1 MRTLALVVT
10 LSLAMLLCGCEALC
24 GPGCGAPREH
34 HSSSSLVDFLY
45 PSGALPPAEN
55 SIPQL
60 HVPLRVGLAFLP
72 SPNGAGPDAALR
84 EQLLERV
91 RQHFSDRKFVSDI
104 VIIPDYYLGTQR
116 GYPGLE
122 ALQRLYALDVVAL
135 VSYDQ
140 VTHTQENNWSLGY
153 ITIVGAYVLK
163 GDRYDVA
170 TLLDLAVVDPATR
183 SLILRAGG
191 VDTRHG
197 NSTLIDLP
205 HDTRD
210 SSAAA
215 FSAAADQ
222 MIAHLDSALAD
233 FQAQVRAGHANVQ
246 VVHKDGS
253 KGGAG
258 AFSWGWLAALLPLLI
273 WRARRRALAAQH
285 EDESA
290 DEPAAA
296 APASAPLAH
305 GAARRPVVRSGMRR
319 PRTVRS
325 ARAIRMRVPR
335 LSVRN

>member
-1 MRTLALVVT
+1 MRRLLLVLAIVVSLP
-10 LSLAMLLCGCEALC
+10 LSGCEALC
-24 GPGCGAPREH
+24 GGCGAPREH

-45 PSGALPPAEN
+45 PSGALPPPQN
-55 SIPQL
+55 TIPEL

-72 SPNGAGPDAALR
+72 SQNPNAGPDAALK

-104 VIIPDYYLGTQR
+104 VVIPDYYLGTQR
-116 GYPGLE
+116 GYPGLQ
-122 ALQRLYALDVVAL
+122 ALQRLYSLDVVAL

-140 VTHTQENNWSLGY
+140 VMQTQENNWSLGY
-153 ITIVGAYVLK
+153 ITIVGAYVFK
-163 GDRYDVA
+163 GDRYDVS
-170 TLLDLAVVDPATR
+170 TLVDLAVVDPATR

-197 NSTLIDLP
+197 SATLVNLP
-205 HDTRD
+205 QESRE

-215 FSAAADQ
+215 FSTAADQ
-222 MIAHLDSALAD
+222 MIAHLDTALED

-258 AFSWGWLAALLPLLI
+258 AFSWGWLVALVPLLV
-273 WRARRRALAAQH
+273 WQARRRA
-285 EDESA
+285 
-290 DEPAAA
+290 AAA
-296 APASAPLAH
+296 AEDAHAEEEAAAAATAPLAR

-319 PRTVRS
+319 PRTARS
-325 ARAIRMRVPR
+325 ARAIPMRVPR
-335 LSVRN
+335 QSVRS